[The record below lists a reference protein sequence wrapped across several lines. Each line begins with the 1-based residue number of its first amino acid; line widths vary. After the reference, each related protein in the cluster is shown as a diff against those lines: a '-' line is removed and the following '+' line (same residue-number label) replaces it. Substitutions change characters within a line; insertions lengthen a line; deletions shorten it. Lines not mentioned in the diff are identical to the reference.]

1 MFRPVYECYKL
12 LFLLFVRYYSE
23 RGDAV
28 AKASK
33 QNHVVSIYFSLLS
46 EWFKKHVFVLLWV
59 ICETHS
65 WMSHVLCVSAYKL
78 CVVCSLLQGDY
89 RQLIHELDRYQ
100 YCELR
105 LAVLEIRNT
114 YVRHRLIYLS
124 V

>member
-12 LFLLFVRYYSE
+12 LFLLCVRYYSE

-46 EWFKKHVFVLLWV
+46 EWFKKTC
-59 ICETHS
+59 ICASVCHS

-89 RQLIHELDRYQ
+89 RQLVHELDRYQ

-105 LAVLEIRNT
+105 LAVLDIRNT